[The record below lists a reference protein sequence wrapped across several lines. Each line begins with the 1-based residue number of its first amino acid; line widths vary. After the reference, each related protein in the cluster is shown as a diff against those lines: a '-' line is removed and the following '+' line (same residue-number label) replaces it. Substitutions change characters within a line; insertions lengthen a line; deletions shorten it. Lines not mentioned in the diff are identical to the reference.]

1 MNDQNQTSVV
11 RCGYEI
17 LHNIEL
23 SDGVISTAVINC
35 IINGPSAVTAL
46 VFNSVVLYA
55 ILKETS
61 LRSNANYLLAWLTV
75 TDVLVGAIV
84 QPLNIVAHIE
94 ILIEQRTCGI
104 NGTYDSVKFLCSM
117 MSVMTALFISCD
129 RCIAILFPFKYN
141 RWVTATKIF
150 IVLILAWLMWIILV
164 ASWTLGLAGAYVQLV
179 CVSVMIITFVI
190 LSFIYAKMIK
200 LAKQH
205 QHQINSQQPSDQPP
219 NQDVA
224 RQRKAL
230 KTAVF
235 TIGALMAC
243 YLPIVIVVIVDI
255 ILNHRLSYSTRYIVA
270 SFAETLVHINSTLNP
285 IIYCLRSR
293 EIRAAVFKVLTVCE
307 NGQRIARSLSK
318 ITTTTRAQP
327 AQQMDERPAN
337 LPSRVENNNADEVDE
352 VQQKV

>member
-1 MNDQNQTSVV
+1 MDNQNQTSSVL
-11 RCGYEI
+11 CGFEI

-46 VFNSVVLYA
+46 IFNSVVLYA
-55 ILKETS
+55 IFKETS
-61 LRSNANYLLAWLTV
+61 LRSNANYLLAWLSV
-75 TDVLVGAIV
+75 TDVLVGAVV

-94 ILIEQRTCGI
+94 ILIEQRTCSI
-104 NGTYDSVKFLCSM
+104 NGTYDSIKFLCSM

-150 IVLILAWLMWIILV
+150 IVLILAWLMWILLV

-190 LSFIYAKMIK
+190 LCFIYAKMIK

-255 ILNHRLSYSTRYIVA
+255 ILSHRLRYSTRYIVA
-270 SFAETLVHINSTLNP
+270 SYAETLVHINSTLNP

-318 ITTTTRAQP
+318 ITTTTRTQP
-327 AQQMDERPAN
+327 QQMDERPAN
-337 LPSRVENNNADEVDE
+337 QPSRVENNAADEVDE
-352 VQQKV
+352 IQQKV